1 MSKIEI
7 FGIVDDFVFFFEFF
21 EVFVEVVFDFLDVW
35 EEFFDDFDDF
45 YFSGNGNWVFFEGC
59 CVFVGFVKGYVCF
72 VDDIS

>member
-1 MSKIEI
+1 M
-7 FGIVDDFVFFFEFF
+7 
-21 EVFVEVVFDFLDVW
+21 EVVFDFLDVW